1 VLASEGSN
9 AWSRRL
15 LGNLRSAES
24 RGTTLPRRTPAI
36 VVNPES
42 KELPQPTTDPR
53 SPILHLDRKPI
64 LHLDRKGRKPS

>member
-1 VLASEGSN
+1 VVSET
-9 AWSRRL
+9 AWEPQERRETWHDAAAE
-15 LGNLRSAES
+15 NPRS
-24 RGTTLPRRTPAI
+24 

-42 KELPQPTTDPR
+42 KDLPQPTTDPR